1 MQQIKSFGDRRTLD
15 FCALCSVDYPET
27 RDHCPSKIL
36 LEEPYTENLPVVP
49 VCEKCNVSISLDEE
63 YFACLLSCVMA
74 GSTNPEL
81 IERSKIKRILNS
93 KPVLQ
98 ARIEQSRFTSKCVPH
113 FTPEPERVEAVLL
126 KLARG
131 HSLYELHEICME
143 NPSVIWYADLESL
156 KSDVRNDFENLPPVT
171 FFPEIGSRAMQ
182 RIVEANPMEHQWVE
196 VQANRYRFAALAL
209 PDGIEV
215 RIVIQDYLAC
225 LINWR
230 FNA

>member
-1 MQQIKSFGDRRTLD
+1 MTL
-15 FCALCSVDYPET
+15 LGLGV
-27 RDHCPSKIL
+27 L
-36 LEEPYTENLPVVP
+36 QPVQ
-49 VCEKCNVSISLDEE
+49 
-63 YFACLLSCVMA
+63 
-74 GSTNPEL
+74 
-81 IERSKIKRILNS
+81 
-93 KPVLQ
+93 LQ
-98 ARIEQSRFTSKCVPH
+98 ARIEQSRLTSKNVPH

-171 FFPEIGSRAMQ
+171 FLPEVGSRAMQ

-196 VQANRYRFAALAL
+196 VQTKRYRFAALAL